1 MSEENKTARGLNVIM
16 LGHKSIPSRDG
27 GIDVV
32 VQHLSETLVEKG
44 NSVTVINRKRK
55 RACKTE
61 NNGVKICQA
70 FTVNKRSLDAIIYSF
85 FATLKAKRIAEK
97 EKVDAIHFHA
107 EGVCAFIGLLP
118 KRKKRN
124 YKVVVT
130 VHGLDWKRAKWKGLG
145 SKVIKSC
152 EKKIVKYADEIIVLN
167 GSDEKYFKDAYGR
180 ETTLIPNAT
189 DTPNFVPPSTVA
201 EKYGLKK
208 DGYVLCVA
216 RLVPEKGILYLA
228 NAFKKLQ
235 KENAVDKKLVIVGSY
250 AHSDYSEK
258 VETAVKGEKNIIMTG
273 FLEGK
278 ELSELYSNAYLFCL
292 PSDVEGMSMSL
303 LEARAYGNVCL
314 VSDIPENVSVIG
326 DRDYTFRR
334 GDTDDLAER
343 LKEIMAKNPSF
354 EKIPAVLHA
363 WNEIAERTV
372 ETYKS

>member
-1 MSEENKTARGLNVIM
+1 MSEENKTAEGLNVIM

-32 VQHLSETLVEKG
+32 VQHLSETLVKKG

-55 RACKTE
+55 KACKTE
-61 NNGVKICQA
+61 NNGVKIRQA
-70 FTVNKRSLDAIIYSF
+70 FTIEKRAFDAIVYSF
-85 FATLKAKRIAEK
+85 FATLKAKKIAKK
-97 EKVDAIHFHA
+97 ENVDVVHFHA
-107 EGVCAFIGLLP
+107 EGSCAFIGLLP
-118 KRKKRN
+118 KRKKRK
-124 YKVVVT
+124 YKVIVT

-152 EKKIVKYADEIIVLN
+152 EKKLVKYADEIIVLN

-189 DTPNFVPPSTVA
+189 VLPNFVPPSTVA

-235 KENAVDKKLVIVGSY
+235 KENAVDKKLVIVGGYSQ
-250 AHSDYSEK
+250 SDYFAEVEK
-258 VETAVKGEKNIIMTG
+258 AVSGEENIVMTG
-273 FLEGK
+273 FLEGE
-278 ELSELYSNAYLFCL
+278 ELAELYSNAYLFCL
-292 PSDVEGMSMSL
+292 PSDIEGMSMSL

-326 DRDYTFRR
+326 DRDYTFKR
-334 GDTDDLAER
+334 GDTEDLAEK
-343 LKEIMAKNPSF
+343 LKEIIVKNPSF
-354 EKIPAVLHA
+354 EKIPAVLHG
-363 WNEIAERTV
+363 WDEIAEKTV
-372 ETYKS
+372 EAYKS